1 MAEKTEKKEKKDT
14 PAEKKTKKTAGE
26 KDVRSK
32 ALKAVLYVYYYL
44 TIRLRTEQLGSV
56 AEASIWD
63 AHIIKKA
70 QKAIKRAN
78 KLSGRLTKVD
88 EQFAGPEISEDKHIK
103 ELQLIINSYHALI
116 GETVD
121 KLPET
126 VDELLE
132 LAHEIEEK
140 YKDILAA
147 GEISPTTIFMKEKEG
162 DIYWPVISSHMVL
175 GNIKKN
181 IRVISNHGDKSVLST
196 KVSVGEV
203 LSLDVKPVEEFLRTS
218 KDIMKDADGNR
229 ILCER
234 PVSFPSKFNSGE
246 TVTAILRSEVLP
258 PGTEYGC
265 TLRVRKNG
273 PMIEEALRRVF
284 LLGKSQGIGPW
295 RSSGGKGQY
304 DFKLEFLPDYV
315 EPIEGSDDGWM

>member
-1 MAEKTEKKEKKDT
+1 MAEKTEKKEKKET
-14 PAEKKTKKTAGE
+14 PAEKKAKKSAGE
-26 KDVRSK
+26 KDARNK
-32 ALKAVLYVYYYL
+32 ALTAQLFEYYEM

-88 EQFAGPEISEDKHIK
+88 EEFVGPEISEDKHIK

-116 GETVD
+116 GETVE

-126 VDELLE
+126 IDELLE
-132 LAHEIEEK
+132 LAHKIEDK

-147 GEISPTTIFMKEKEG
+147 GEISPTTIFMKIKEG
-162 DIYWPVISSHMVL
+162 DIYWPVISRHMLL

-181 IRVISNHGDKSVLST
+181 ARVIANNGDKSVFTT
-196 KVSVGEV
+196 KVSIGEV
-203 LSLDVKPVEEFLRTS
+203 LSLDVEPIEEFFRAS
-218 KDIMKDADGNR
+218 NDIIKDADGKR

-234 PVSFPSKFNSGE
+234 PVSFPSKFASGE

-258 PGTEYGC
+258 AGTEYKC
-265 TLRVRKNG
+265 TLRVRKQG
-273 PMIEEALRRVF
+273 PMIELALKRLF
-284 LLGKSQGIGPW
+284 MLGKSQGLGPW

-304 DFKLEFLPDYV
+304 DFKLEHLPDYEEV
-315 EPIEGSDDGWM
+315 VEGSEDGWM

>member
-1 MAEKTEKKEKKDT
+1 MAEKKEKKET
-14 PAEKKTKKTAGE
+14 PAEKKEKKASGE
-26 KDVRSK
+26 KDARNK
-32 ALKAVLYVYYYL
+32 ALGAKMYEYYL
-44 TIRLRTEQLGSV
+44 LMIRLRTEQLGSV

-88 EQFAGPEISEDKHIK
+88 EEFVGPEISEDKHIK
-103 ELQLIINSYHALI
+103 ELQMIINSYHGLI

-126 VDELLE
+126 VEALLE

-147 GEISPTTIFMKEKEG
+147 GEISPTTIFMKQKEG
-162 DIYWPVISSHMVL
+162 DIYWPVISSHMIL
-175 GNIKKN
+175 GFMKKQ
-181 IRVISNHGDKSVLST
+181 IRVIVNNGDKSVLST
-196 KVSVGEV
+196 KVSIGEV
-203 LSLDVKPVEEFLRTS
+203 LSLDVKPVEEFLRAS
-218 KDIMKDADGNR
+218 KDIDKDSEGNR
-229 ILCER
+229 LLCER

-258 PGTEYGC
+258 AGTEYTC
-265 TLRVRKNG
+265 TLRVRNQG
-273 PMIEEALRRVF
+273 PMTELALKRV
-284 LLGKSQGIGPW
+284 LILGKNQGLGPW
-295 RSSGGKGQY
+295 RSSGGKGQF
-304 DFKLEFLPDYV
+304 DFKLEHLPDHV
-315 EPIEGSDDGWM
+315 EIVEGSEDGWM